1 MNNELYKK
9 VIQILEEA
17 QFNYEN
23 MQVLQMIQKSKNVKE
38 N

>member
-9 VIQILEEA
+9 VMQILEDA

-23 MQVLQMIQKSKNVKE
+23 MQVLQMIQKSKNE
-38 N
+38 RN